1 MMEET
6 PRHIAAELLKD
17 LADQASDL
25 VRQMIKVPP
34 RKAED
39 FGKELAFRIA
49 ENWGG
54 QNLYIPMDMA
64 GRRSE
69 RNEQIY
75 KHFNGTNQ
83 AELALEHKLS
93 VQMVYRIVKAMRAER
108 AMKQHSL
115 FG

>member
-1 MMEET
+1 MDET

-17 LADQASDL
+17 LADQAADL
-25 VRQMIKVPP
+25 AREMLGATP
-34 RKAED
+34 RKAQD
-39 FGKELAFRIA
+39 FGKEIAFRIA

-75 KHFNGTNQ
+75 RRFNGANQ
-83 AELALEHKLS
+83 AELALEYKLS

-108 AMKQHSL
+108 MPKQHTL